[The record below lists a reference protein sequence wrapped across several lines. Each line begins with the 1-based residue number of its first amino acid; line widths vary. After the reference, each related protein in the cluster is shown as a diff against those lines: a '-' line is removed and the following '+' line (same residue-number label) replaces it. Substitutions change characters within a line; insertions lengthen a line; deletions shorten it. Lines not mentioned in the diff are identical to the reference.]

1 LDLHAFYF
9 DLRSKPLRAG
19 ADLDERLAY
28 LARITA
34 DPTQTNPVTVIQL
47 ALGSLQLRDPQQLP
61 VVESVVG
68 WLEQSADDHGLLAYR
83 FPMPHTYPLDP
94 PWHSCLAQGEA
105 ASLLVRAA
113 QLFDRPELYELADRA
128 TEPLLAA
135 DTALV
140 ARADAGPVLQEYPT
154 NPPSHVLNGWI
165 TALFGLHDVAHAPRE
180 ANAATE
186 RAAGAFSVGT
196 ATLAAMLPLYRTP
209 LGWSRYD
216 LYPHPIPNTASVAYH
231 RLHIEQLRAL
241 HQLADLEIFAQTA
254 NEWERSLQKPSAR
267 LVAVARKVAFR
278 LVRPRSRRVR
288 ASGDS
293 AS

>member
-1 LDLHAFYF
+1 MDPYAFYF
-9 DLRSKPLRAG
+9 DLRAKPLRAG

-28 LARITA
+28 LERITA
-34 DPTQTNPVTVIQL
+34 DPAQTNPVTVIQL

-61 VVESVVG
+61 LVESVVG
-68 WLEQSADDHGLLAYR
+68 WLEQSADDRGLLAYR

-128 TEPLLAA
+128 VEPLLHP
-135 DTALV
+135 DSALV
-140 ARADAGPVLQEYPT
+140 ALAEEGPVLQEYPT
-154 NPPSHVLNGWI
+154 DPPSHVLNGWI
-165 TALFGLHDVAHAPRE
+165 TALFGLHDIAYAPR
-180 ANAATE
+180 AAIAAAE
-186 RAAGAFSVGT
+186 RSADAFAVGT
-196 ATLAAMLPLYRTP
+196 ATLAAMLRFYHTP

-231 RLHIEQLRAL
+231 RLHIEQLHAL
-241 HQLADLEIFAQTA
+241 HQLANLEMFAATA
-254 NEWERSLQKPSAR
+254 NEWERSLQKPAAR

-288 ASGDS
+288 AGR
-293 AS
+293 